1 MVGHGLTTP
10 SHRWMRSMLTGLG
23 DRLAAVAAP
32 EPAPVWLPGGVT
44 HTDLTTDFAGDP
56 GSPGDPVRGLLEEAA
71 GDPAVGPT
79 LFHFLNKALPYAGVW
94 EAAGKPLFVH
104 VHGYDVTWDMRPHDA
119 NRPPTHPADYI
130 ERVLAAPPCLRFV
143 ANSEE
148 TRGRLLKI
156 GVSDSRIVVKPLGVP
171 IGARPAPKPA
181 GGPVKFL
188 FVGRLVDCKGPDLTV
203 EAFADAVGQGL
214 DGELTV
220 AGAGPL
226 AVTCRLIAERRGVAD
241 RVRFPGS
248 VDITTSLKLWAG
260 ADVFTAHS
268 RRGPLSNQTEAY
280 GVVFAEA
287 LAAGLP
293 VVTGRSGGVPEV
305 VAEGTGVLFEPGD
318 VAAHAA
324 ALLKLGTDREL
335 RLDMAAAAWRHAKKH
350 LGRGRE
356 NRRLRELLGLTG
368 GAGSD
373 APAAPLRR
381 AA

>member
-1 MVGHGLTTP
+1 M
-10 SHRWMRSMLTGLG
+10 
-23 DRLAAVAAP
+23 
-32 EPAPVWLPGGVT
+32 T

-248 VDITTSLKLWAG
+248 GRHHHLAEIVGGGGRVHRPFPPRAVVEPD
-260 ADVFTAHS
+260 
-268 RRGPLSNQTEAY
+268 RG
-280 GVVFAEA
+280 
-287 LAAGLP
+287 
-293 VVTGRSGGVPEV
+293 
-305 VAEGTGVLFEPGD
+305 
-318 VAAHAA
+318 
-324 ALLKLGTDREL
+324 L
-335 RLDMAAAAWRHAKKH
+335 R
-350 LGRGRE
+350 
-356 NRRLRELLGLTG
+356 RRLRR
-368 GAGSD
+368 GAGPPGCRSS
-373 APAAPLRR
+373 PAAAGACRR
-381 AA
+381 SLPRGPGSCSSRATWPPTPRRCGNSGPTANCGSTWPPPRGGTRKNTWGAAGRTAGSASCSA